1 MDSKEFVQSENV
13 KLLMEI
19 FNIKAILSELY
30 AQNGP
35 NSSDYISYSCQLNF
49 LVQEYIEE
57 KMIFFQ
63 DQLIDTRNH
72 TGVQFKEMV
81 KI

>member
-49 LVQEYIEE
+49 LVHEYIEE
-57 KMIFFQ
+57 KMILFQ
-63 DQLIDTRNH
+63 DQLFDTRNH

-81 KI
+81 KN

>member
-49 LVQEYIEE
+49 LVHEYIEE
-57 KMIFFQ
+57 KMILFQ
-63 DQLIDTRNH
+63 DQLFDTRNH
-72 TGVQFKEMV
+72 TGVQFKEMI

>member
-49 LVQEYIEE
+49 LVHEYIEE
-57 KMIFFQ
+57 KMTLFQ
-63 DQLIDTRNH
+63 DQLFDTRNH

>member
-1 MDSKEFVQSENV
+1 MDFKEFVQSENV

-49 LVQEYIEE
+49 LVHEYIEE
-57 KMIFFQ
+57 KMILFQ
-63 DQLIDTRNH
+63 DQLFDTRNH
-72 TGVQFKEMV
+72 TGVQFKELV
-81 KI
+81 KV

>member
-49 LVQEYIEE
+49 LVHEYIEE
-57 KMIFFQ
+57 KMILFQ
-63 DQLIDTRNH
+63 DQLFDTRNH

>member
-49 LVQEYIEE
+49 LVHEYIEE
-57 KMIFFQ
+57 KMILFQ
-63 DQLIDTRNH
+63 DQLFDTRNH
-72 TGVQFKEMV
+72 TGVQFKELV
-81 KI
+81 KV

>member
-49 LVQEYIEE
+49 LVHEYIEE

-63 DQLIDTRNH
+63 DQLFDTRNH
-72 TGVQFKEMV
+72 TGVQFKELV

>member
-49 LVQEYIEE
+49 LVHEYIEE
-57 KMIFFQ
+57 KMILFQ
-63 DQLIDTRNH
+63 DQLFDTRNH
-72 TGVQFKEMV
+72 TGVQFKELV

>member
-49 LVQEYIEE
+49 LVHEYIEE
-57 KMIFFQ
+57 KMILFQ
-63 DQLIDTRNH
+63 DQLFDTRNH
-72 TGVQFKEMV
+72 TGVQFKE
-81 KI
+81 IG

>member
-13 KLLMEI
+13 KLLNEI
-19 FNIKAILSELY
+19 FNIKSILSELY

-35 NSSDYISYSCQLNF
+35 NSSDYITFSCQLNF
-49 LVQEYIEE
+49 LVHEYIEE
-57 KMIFFQ
+57 KMILFQ
-63 DQLIDTRNH
+63 DQLFDTRNH

>member
-19 FNIKAILSELY
+19 FNIKAILGELY

-49 LVQEYIEE
+49 LVHEYIEE
-57 KMIFFQ
+57 KMILFQ
-63 DQLIDTRNH
+63 DQLFDTRNH

>member
-49 LVQEYIEE
+49 LVHEYIEE
-57 KMIFFQ
+57 KMILFQ
-63 DQLIDTRNH
+63 DQLFDTRNH
-72 TGVQFKEMV
+72 TGVQFKELI